1 MTIELYD
8 LVGRD
13 DRRFS
18 PYCWRIR
25 MALEHKKLEYQTIPV
40 RFTDKHL
47 IQFSGQNLVP
57 VIRDGQNVVAD
68 SWNIAKY
75 LENAYGDRPSL
86 FGGEVEEG
94 WSRFLNNW
102 VDTKL
107 HPAIVRLVIADILD
121 HVDKEDRD
129 YFLKSRTARF
139 GMTPAEMQSR
149 SKGDLDNFNEANVT
163 LRSALGTSDFFGGG
177 NPSYKDYIVFGAFAW
192 AQAISQFVLLVKEDP
207 IYKWRTRMLN
217 LFDGLARKV
226 GSYPV

>member
-47 IQFSGQNLVP
+47 IRFSDQNLIP
-57 VIRDGQNVVAD
+57 VIRDGKNVVAD

-75 LENAYGDRPSL
+75 LENSYRDRPSL

-94 WSRFLNNW
+94 WSHFLSNW
-102 VDTKL
+102 VDTTL
-107 HPAIVRLVIADILD
+107 HQATIRLVIADILD
-121 HVDKEDRD
+121 HVDKEDRN
-129 YFLKSRTARF
+129 YFFKSRTARF

-149 SKGDLDNFNEANVT
+149 SKADLDIFYEANGT
-163 LRSALGTSDFFGGG
+163 LRSALGTSDFWGGET
-177 NPSYKDYIVFGAFAW
+177 PSYKDYIVFGAFTW
-192 AQAISQFVLLVKEDP
+192 ARAISQFVLLVKEDS

-217 LFDGLARKV
+217 LHDGLARKV
-226 GSYPV
+226 GGYPV